1 MNRRTLLATTPLALV
16 PRLPGRTPSDTEAAA
31 SDSPSLAEF
40 LPGADILPTGW
51 TLGSPDS
58 PLVGRRDDDPP
69 STVQGVKS
77 RRHPQTDASLS
88 PAYAERR
95 FVTDSDLPPE
105 FESLDV
111 ALEVARVGE
120 HATHDSRS
128 QAVRAL
134 HEVTVADET
143 ENWEMLST
151 GWINIDIDR
160 ADDWLRQRSVAAI
173 RKPQCA
179 VPDDIDLSTDRPI
192 IEMAVAVTPLPWGT
206 VVVTGTLVDPDD
218 AGRAR
223 RLATRVASRTAEAVR
238 DRPLPLEARQ

>member
-16 PRLPGRTPSDTEAAA
+16 PRLPGRSPSDTEAA
-31 SDSPSLAEF
+31 DDDPPSVEEF

-51 TLGSPDS
+51 IPGSPDS
-58 PLVGRRDDDPP
+58 SLVGRRDDDPP
-69 STVQGVKS
+69 STVRGVKP
-77 RRHPQTDASLS
+77 RQHPQTDASLS

-95 FVTDSDLPPE
+95 FVTDSDLPSV
-105 FESLDV
+105 FEYIDV
-111 ALEVARVGE
+111 ALEVARVDE
-120 HATHDSRS
+120 RATHDSRPR
-128 QAVRAL
+128 AVRAL

-143 ENWEMLST
+143 ENWELLST
-151 GWINIDIDR
+151 GWVDIDIRR
-160 ADDWLRQRSVAAI
+160 AANWLREPSVATV

-179 VPDDIDLSTDRPI
+179 VPDDIDLSTDRPM

>member
-31 SDSPSLAEF
+31 SDPPSVDEF
-40 LPGADILPTGW
+40 LPDADILPTGW
-51 TLGSPDS
+51 IPGSPDS
-58 PLVGRRDDDPP
+58 PLFGQRDDDPP
-69 STVQGVKS
+69 STVRGLKS
-77 RRHPQTDASLS
+77 RQHPQTDASLS
-88 PAYAERR
+88 PTYAERR
-95 FVTDSDLPPE
+95 FVTSSELPPE
-105 FESLDV
+105 FEYLDIS
-111 ALEVARVGE
+111 LEVAKVGE
-120 HATHDSRS
+120 HATHDSRPH
-128 QAVRAL
+128 AVRAL
-134 HEVTVADET
+134 HEMTVADET

-151 GWINIDIDR
+151 GWVDIDIRR
-160 ADDWLRQRSVAAI
+160 AADWLREQSVATV

-179 VPDDIDLSTDRPI
+179 VPDDIDLSTDRPM